1 MKTAGRAAPPGK
13 GEPEA
18 GASRAGLRQ
27 RLRNPL
33 LVAGGLV
40 LAAAARYPL
49 LSHESADFF
58 VYLRPWYDFIR
69 LNGHFAALQ
78 HDFSNYSVPYLYLL
92 TLCSLLAPSLVQL
105 LAIKAVSIAF
115 DFSLAW
121 FVFLVVRLRFRES
134 RTTPILAGLATL
146 LFPTVVVNS
155 AMWAQADTI
164 YTTFLVASLYFVLRR
179 RPAGAFLAWG
189 LAFSLK
195 AQAVFLLP
203 LFYWLRQ
210 RQALS
215 LRSSWLA
222 PAAYLAALLPAWF
235 LGRPFYDLLLVYFA
249 QAGEVTDL
257 VLEAPNLYQWIP
269 ADWYPFWPLGAL
281 LTVAAVL
288 GIGALVRRSR
298 AEITNG
304 IVVSLA
310 AFSVLLV
317 PYLLPKMHDRY
328 FFPADI
334 FTLLLAFWRPRFFP
348 APIVVGGCSL
358 AVYVVFLTYREI
370 VPAPLLA
377 AAMLLVLGA
386 LGRRLFF
393 DLGFDGGAFG
403 RERVREW
410 FRRQWRR
417 RRADLLPAGVLVV
430 ALAAVFVLFGGSGRF
445 ARPLAGDP
453 VTALTLARAENRGAE
468 TAFVGFTRRTL
479 DGSVA
484 VAYELDDRG
493 PFGGDLLLGAVVGRS
508 GFDLSGGLRDAR
520 VLMALFF
527 LGAALVAWLALRRLF
542 ENSWIALPA
551 TLLAFSPF
559 AAGRFDLV
567 AVEAAPAAFS
577 VCLVFH
583 GLVVFHRDGALR
595 PLLLSLG
602 VALSLS
608 FQAYALLAGFLLFGL
623 IPERWRQR
631 LRPGGAPPSAGPGPP
646 GLPDGRRNLA
656 LAGAFALLVGA
667 GWVGLGAANRAALF
681 AGEPRAAAAAP
692 VLPVSTA
699 AESAPGVRSA
709 AEAIPSDSRRSSAEQ
724 PFRHLGRLFAPYA
737 PFGGRDDGESSPA
750 AVAAGLVL
758 AVLALV
764 GAALSKRRALLLP
777 LALGGLVSAL
787 AAPPFAGGAVALP
800 LALFALAAAHLAR
813 PGGER
818 SRGDRPLQ
826 AVSLAALA
834 VFLASGYRAAP
845 VSPSGADEEAAAVEA
860 RLREDFGRIRR
871 TLARRADERPAFAPV
886 FAPTDPRS
894 GLPDAAETA
903 WYLAGNPVVEREDRR
918 GLAQFVL
925 TGERESG
932 RGLLTPGNEEVFLY
946 HRAAYDGEVDALL
959 AAAGPPVI
967 ESDFEVRL
975 HDDGLLLYVR
985 EGCPSEDRE
994 GTFILHLVPR
1004 EREDL
1009 PPTRKAF
1016 DFDNLSF
1023 RFAAHAWEEEES
1035 RCVAGVRLP
1044 DYEFRRLITGRMF
1057 RKPLGGY
1064 IEDWR
1069 AEYTPPA
1076 PGATP

>member
-1 MKTAGRAAPPGK
+1 MTEAGRAAPPGN
-13 GEPEA
+13 GEPGAA
-18 GASRAGLRQ
+18 GPSGKASAREGLLR

-40 LAAAARYPL
+40 LAAAVRYPL

-92 TLCSLLAPSLVQL
+92 TLGSLLAPSLVQL

-121 FVFLVVRLRFRES
+121 FVFLVVRLKCRES
-134 RTTPILAGLATL
+134 KTTPILAGLATL

-164 YTTFLVASLYFVLRR
+164 YTTFLVAGLYFVLRR
-179 RPAGAFLAWG
+179 RPAWAFLAWG
-189 LAFSLK
+189 LGFSLK

-210 RQALS
+210 RQAIS

-257 VLEAPNLYQWIP
+257 VLEAPNLYQWVP
-269 ADWYPFWPLGAL
+269 ADWYPLWPLGVL

-298 AEITNG
+298 AEITNE

-317 PYLLPKMHDRY
+317 PFLLPKMHDRY
-328 FFPADI
+328 FFPADL

-358 AVYVVFLTYREI
+358 AVYVVFLTYREV
-370 VPAPLLA
+370 VPAPLLSV
-377 AAMLLVLGA
+377 AMLLVLGA
-386 LGRRLFF
+386 LGRRLFL

-417 RRADLLPAGVLVV
+417 RADLLPATALVV
-430 ALAAVFVLFGGSGRF
+430 ALAAVFVLSGESGRF
-445 ARPLAGDP
+445 ARPLAGDSA
-453 VTALTLARAENRGAE
+453 TALTLARAENRGPE
-468 TAFVGFTRRTL
+468 TAFVGFTRRTP
-479 DGSVA
+479 DDSGA

-508 GFDLSGGLRDAR
+508 GFDLSTGLRDAR
-520 VLMALFF
+520 VLMTLFF
-527 LGAALVAWLALRRLF
+527 LGAALFAWLALRRLF
-542 ENSWIALPA
+542 GNRWIALPA

-559 AAGRFDLV
+559 AAGRFDTV
-567 AVEAAPAAFS
+567 ATAAAPAAFS

-595 PLLLSLG
+595 PLLLRCG

-608 FQAYALLAGFLLFGL
+608 FQAYPLLAGFLLFVL
-623 IPERWRQR
+623 VPERWRQR
-631 LRPGGAPPSAGPGPP
+631 LRLGGAPPSADPEPP
-646 GLPDGRRNLA
+646 GLPAGRRNLA
-656 LAGAFALLVGA
+656 RAGAFALLVGA
-667 GWVGLGAANRAALF
+667 AWVGLGAANRAALF
-681 AGEPRAAAAAP
+681 AGEPRGAVAAP

-699 AESAPGVRSA
+699 GEAAPGVRSA
-709 AEAIPSDSRRSSAEQ
+709 TAAIPSDSRRPSAEP

-737 PFGGRDDGESSPA
+737 PFGGTDAGESSSA
-750 AVAAGLVL
+750 AAAGLLL
-758 AVLALV
+758 AALALV
-764 GAALSKRRALLLP
+764 GAALSGQRALLLP

-787 AAPPFAGGAVALP
+787 AAPHPAGGAVALP
-800 LALFALAAAHLAR
+800 LALSAAAAARLAR
-813 PGGER
+813 SGGD
-818 SRGDRPLQ
+818 SWRGDWPLQ
-826 AVSLAALA
+826 AVSVAALA
-834 VFLASGYRAAP
+834 VFLGAGYRAAP
-845 VSPSGADEEAAAVEA
+845 VSPSGADAEAAAVEA

-871 TLARRADERPAFAPV
+871 TLERRAEERVV
-886 FAPTDPRS
+886 FAPAGPGN

-903 WYLAGNPVVEREDRR
+903 WYLAGNQVVAREDRR
-918 GLAQFVL
+918 DLAGFVL

-932 RGLLTPGNEEVFLY
+932 RGLLTPENEEVFLY

-975 HDDGLLLYVR
+975 LDDRLLLYVR
-985 EGCPSEDRE
+985 EGCRPEDRE
-994 GTFILHLVPR
+994 GTFILHLMPADR
-1004 EREDL
+1004 QDL

-1023 RFAAHAWEEEES
+1023 RFAAHAWEEEA

-1064 IEDWR
+1064 IQDWR

>member
-1 MKTAGRAAPPGK
+1 MTEAGRAAPPGK

-18 GASRAGLRQ
+18 GTSREGLRQ

-40 LAAAARYPL
+40 LAAAVRYPL

-121 FVFLVVRLRFRES
+121 FVFLVVRLQFRES

-179 RPAGAFLAWG
+179 RPAWAFLAWG

-249 QAGEVTDL
+249 QAGEVTTL
-257 VLEAPNLYQWIP
+257 AREAPNFYQWLP
-269 ADWYPFWPLGAL
+269 DDWFPFWPLGVA
-281 LTVAAVL
+281 LTVAVVL
-288 GIGALVRRSR
+288 RIGALVRRSR
-298 AEITNG
+298 AVVTDE
-304 IVVSLA
+304 IVVTLA

-334 FTLLLAFWRPRFFP
+334 FTLLLAFRRPRFLA

-358 AVYVVFLTYREI
+358 GVYLFFLRGIEI
-370 VPAPLLA
+370 VPIPVLS
-377 AAMLLVLGA
+377 AAMLVVLGV
-386 LGRRLFF
+386 LGRRLFLDLDLDF
-393 DLGFDGGAFG
+393 DLDFDRARAG
-403 RERVREW
+403 EW

-417 RRADLLPAGVLVV
+417 RADLLPATALVV
-430 ALAAVFVLFGGSGRF
+430 ALAAGFVLFGESGRF
-445 ARPLAGDP
+445 ARPLAGDS
-453 VTALTLARAENRGAE
+453 VTALTLARAENRGPE
-468 TAFVGFTRRTL
+468 TAFVGFTRRTP
-479 DGSVA
+479 DGSGA

-508 GFDLSGGLRDAR
+508 GFDFSTGLRDAR
-520 VLMALFF
+520 ALMTLFF
-527 LGAALVAWLALRRLF
+527 FGAALCAYLGLRRLF
-542 ENSWIALPA
+542 GNPWIALPA

-559 AAGRFDLV
+559 AAGRFDTV
-567 AVEAAPAAFS
+567 AIEAAPAAFS

-583 GLVVFHRDGALR
+583 GLVVFHREGALR

-608 FQAYALLAGFLLFGL
+608 FQAYPLLAGFLLFGL
-623 IPERWRQR
+623 FPERWRRR
-631 LRPGGAPPSAGPGPP
+631 LRPRGAPPSTGPEPP
-646 GLPDGRRNLA
+646 GLPAGRRNLA

-681 AGEPRAAAAAP
+681 TGEPRGAAAAP
-692 VLPVSTA
+692 VLPVATA
-699 AESAPGVRSA
+699 GEAAPGVRSA
-709 AEAIPSDSRRSSAEQ
+709 SEAVPADSRPSSAAP

-737 PFGGRDDGESSPA
+737 PFGGAEAGESSA
-750 AVAAGLVL
+750 ATAAGLVL

-764 GAALSKRRALLLP
+764 GAALSGQRALLLP

-787 AAPPFAGGAVALP
+787 AAPHLAGGAVALP
-800 LALFALAAAHLAR
+800 LALFALAAARFAR
-813 PGGER
+813 SGTGGSGTAR

-826 AVSLAALA
+826 AVSVAALA
-834 VFLASGYRAAP
+834 VFLGAGYRAAP
-845 VSPSGADEEAAAVEA
+845 VSPSEPDEEAAAVAA

-871 TLARRADERPAFAPV
+871 TLERRAEERVV
-886 FAPTDPRS
+886 FAPAGPGN

-903 WYLAGNPVVEREDRR
+903 WYLAGNQVVEREEQR

-932 RGLLTPGNEEVFLY
+932 RGLLTPENEEVFLY

-967 ESDFEVRL
+967 ESGFEVRL
-975 HDDGLLLYVR
+975 HDDGLLLYLR
-985 EGCPSEDRE
+985 EECRPEDRE
-994 GTFILHLVPR
+994 GTFILHLVPM
-1004 EREDL
+1004 EWEDL

-1023 RFAAHAWEEEES
+1023 RFAAHAWEAEE

-1064 IEDWR
+1064 LQDWR

>member
-1 MKTAGRAAPPGK
+1 MTEAGRRAALPGN
-13 GEPEA
+13 GEEEA
-18 GASRAGLRQ
+18 AASREGLLR

-40 LAAAARYPL
+40 LAAAVRYPL

-105 LAIKAVSIAF
+105 LAIKVVSIAF

-134 RTTPILAGLATL
+134 RTTPILAGLAAL

-164 YTTFLVASLYFVLRR
+164 YTTFLVAGLYFVLRR

-210 RQALS
+210 RQAIS
-215 LRSSWLA
+215 LRSVWLA

-269 ADWYPFWPLGAL
+269 ADWYPFWPLGVL

-298 AEITNG
+298 AEITNE

-317 PYLLPKMHDRY
+317 PFLLPKMHDRY
-328 FFPADI
+328 FFPADL

-370 VPAPLLA
+370 VPAPLLSV
-377 AAMLLVLGA
+377 AMLLVLGA
-386 LGRRLFF
+386 LGRRLFL

-417 RRADLLPAGVLVV
+417 RRADLLPAGALVV
-430 ALAAVFVLFGGSGRF
+430 ALAAVFALFGESGRF

-479 DGSVA
+479 DDSGA

-520 VLMALFF
+520 VLMTLFF
-527 LGAALVAWLALRRLF
+527 LGAALFAWLALRRLF
-542 ENSWIALPA
+542 GNPWIALPA

-583 GLVVFHRDGALR
+583 GLVVFHREGALR
-595 PLLLSLG
+595 PLLLRCG

-608 FQAYALLAGFLLFGL
+608 FQAYPLLAGFLLFAL
-623 IPERWRQR
+623 VPERWRQR
-631 LRPGGAPPSAGPGPP
+631 FRSGGAPPSAGPGRP
-646 GLPDGRRNLA
+646 GFPDGRRSLA

-667 GWVGLGAANRAALF
+667 GWVGSGAANRAALF
-681 AGEPRAAAAAP
+681 AGEPRAAAGAP
-692 VLPVSTA
+692 ALPVSTA

-709 AEAIPSDSRRSSAEQ
+709 SAAIPADSRRSSTVP
-724 PFRHLGRLFAPYA
+724 PFRHLGRLFAPHA
-737 PFGGRDDGESSPA
+737 PFGGTEAGDSSVA
-750 AVAAGLVL
+750 AAAGLVL
-758 AVLALV
+758 TVLALV
-764 GAALSKRRALLLP
+764 GAAFSPHRALLLP
-777 LALGGLVSAL
+777 LAGGGLVSAL
-787 AAPPFAGGAVALP
+787 ATPHLAGGAIALP
-800 LALFALAAAHLAR
+800 LALFALAAARLAR
-813 PGGER
+813 SGSAR
-818 SRGDRPLQ
+818 SGGDRPLR
-826 AVSLAALA
+826 AVSVAALA
-834 VFLASGYRAAP
+834 VFLGSGYRAATVP
-845 VSPSGADEEAAAVEA
+845 EAGEAVVEA

-871 TLARRADERPAFAPV
+871 TLARRADGSPASAPV
-886 FAPTDPRS
+886 FAPTDPGS
-894 GLPDAAETA
+894 GLPDAAATA
-903 WYLAGNPVVEREDRR
+903 WYLAGNPVVEREEQR

-925 TGERESG
+925 AGERESG
-932 RGLLTPGNEEVFLY
+932 RGLLTPENREVFLY

-967 ESDFEVRL
+967 ESDFDVRL

-985 EGCPSEDRE
+985 EGCRPEDRE
-994 GTFILHLVPR
+994 GTFILHLMPADR
-1004 EREDL
+1004 QDL

-1023 RFAAHAWEEEES
+1023 RFAAHAWEEEE
-1035 RCVAGVRLP
+1035 RCVAGIRLP

-1064 IEDWR
+1064 IRDWR
-1069 AEYTPPA
+1069 AEYTPPPPA
-1076 PGATP
+1076 PAP